1 MTGRVAEM
9 KMHTL
14 LDIEA
19 IREQFPILDQEV
31 NGHRL
36 VYLDNAAS
44 SQKPRVVVEAL
55 ARYYEHDH
63 ANVHRGIH
71 ELSMRAT
78 EAYENARAT
87 AARFIGAGDPSE
99 VVFVRGTTEGINLV
113 ASAWGLQNLGEGDE
127 ILLTVLEHHSNIVP
141 WQILAQRTGARLKS
155 VDIDDEG
162 RLRLDQLGDLLTERT
177 RLVCVTHVS
186 NALGTINP
194 VEEIVEAAHN
204 AGALVLVDGAQA
216 APHLPLDVPALGC
229 DFYAFS
235 GHKMCGPTGIGV
247 LWGRRSLLEEMAPYQ
262 GGGEMIEIVE
272 LERSTY
278 KPAPHKFEAGTPNI
292 ADTVGLATAM
302 DFLTEIGLERIHKHE
317 ADLISYALDRVGSL
331 RGLRQFGP
339 TRDERAG
346 VLSFQFGEIHPHDL
360 AQLLNDRGIAVRAG
374 HHCNQPLMRRLGLGA
389 TTRASFYLYND
400 RDDVDALCDGL
411 EVAEEFFSP
420 EV

>member
-71 ELSMRAT
+71 ELSVRAT
-78 EAYENARAT
+78 EAYEDARAT

-113 ASAWGLQNLGEGDE
+113 ASAWGPQNLGEGDE

-141 WQILAQRTGARLKS
+141 WQMLAQRTGARLKW

-204 AGALVLVDGAQA
+204 VGALVLVDGAQA
-216 APHLPLDVPALGC
+216 APHLPLDVQALGC

-247 LWGRRSLLEEMAPYQ
+247 LWGRRGLLEEMAPYQ

-278 KPAPHKFEAGTPNI
+278 KPAPHKFEAGTPSI
-292 ADTVGLATAM
+292 ADAVGLATAM
-302 DFLTEIGLERIHKHE
+302 DFLTEIGLERIHEHE
-317 ADLISYALDRVGSL
+317 ADLVSYALDRVGSL

-360 AQLLNDRGIAVRAG
+360 AQVLNDRGIAVRAG

-411 EVAEEFFSP
+411 EVAEEFFNQ

>member
-1 MTGRVAEM
+1 M

-71 ELSMRAT
+71 ELSVRAT
-78 EAYENARAT
+78 EAYEDARAT

-113 ASAWGLQNLGEGDE
+113 ASAWGPQNLGEGDE

-141 WQILAQRTGARLKS
+141 WQMLAQRTGARLKW

-194 VEEIVEAAHN
+194 VEDIVEAAHN

-216 APHLPLDVPALGC
+216 APHLPLDVQALGC

-247 LWGRRSLLEEMAPYQ
+247 LWGRRGLLEEMAPYQ

-278 KPAPHKFEAGTPNI
+278 KPAPHKFEAGTPSI
-292 ADTVGLATAM
+292 ADAVGLATAM
-302 DFLTEIGLERIHKHE
+302 DFLTEIGLERIHEHE
-317 ADLISYALDRVGSL
+317 ADLVSYALDRVGSL

-411 EVAEEFFSP
+411 EVAEEFFNQ

>member
-1 MTGRVAEM
+1 M

-411 EVAEEFFSP
+411 EVAEEFFSQ

>member
-1 MTGRVAEM
+1 M

>member
-1 MTGRVAEM
+1 MTSNQASGM
-9 KMHTL
+9 KTSIQ

-19 IREQFPILDQEV
+19 IKKEFPILDQEV

-44 SQKPRVVVEAL
+44 SQKPRAVVKAL
-55 ARYYEHDH
+55 DSYYERDH

-71 ELSMRAT
+71 ELSTRAT
-78 EAYENARAT
+78 RAYEGARAR
-87 AARFIGAGDPSE
+87 AARYIGAGEPEE

-113 ASAWGLQNLGEGDE
+113 ASAWGAENVREGDE

-141 WQILAQRTGARLKS
+141 WQLLAQRTGARLTS
-155 VDIDDEG
+155 VDISDDG
-162 RLRLDQLGDLLTERT
+162 RLRLDQLHELLSPRT
-177 RLVCVTHVS
+177 RLVGVTHVS

-194 VEEIVEAAHN
+194 VEEIVAA
-204 AGALVLVDGAQA
+204 AKRVGATVLVDGAQA
-216 APHLPLDVPALGC
+216 APHLPIDVGTLGC

-247 LWGRRSLLEEMAPYQ
+247 LWGRRELLEEMAPYQ

-278 KPAPHKFEAGTPNI
+278 KPAPQKFEAGTPNV
-292 ADTVGLATAM
+292 ADAVGLAAAM
-302 DFLTEIGLERIHKHE
+302 DYLEEIGLERVHAHE
-317 ADLISYALDRVGSL
+317 HDLVAYALERGAEIPGFRDLGPVGE
-331 RGLRQFGP
+331 
-339 TRDERAG
+339 DRAG
-346 VLSFQFGEIHPHDL
+346 VLSFELGDIHPHDL
-360 AQLLNDRGIAVRAG
+360 AQLLDSRGIAVRAG

-400 RDDVDALCDGL
+400 RDDVDALCEGL
-411 EVAEEFFSP
+411 KTAIEFFG
-420 EV
+420 